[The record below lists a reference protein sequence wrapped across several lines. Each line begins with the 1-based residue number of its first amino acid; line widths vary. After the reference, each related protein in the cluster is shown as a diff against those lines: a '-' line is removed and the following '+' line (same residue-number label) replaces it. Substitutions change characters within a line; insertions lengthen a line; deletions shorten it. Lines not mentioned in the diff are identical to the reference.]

1 MEKGDLD
8 VEDLTLD
15 ESQIIGDDESQLLKI
30 DQEEEKVDDEIVD
43 DQDNIE
49 NQGALYDKDLFA

>member
-30 DQEEEKVDDEIVD
+30 EQEEEKVDDEIVD